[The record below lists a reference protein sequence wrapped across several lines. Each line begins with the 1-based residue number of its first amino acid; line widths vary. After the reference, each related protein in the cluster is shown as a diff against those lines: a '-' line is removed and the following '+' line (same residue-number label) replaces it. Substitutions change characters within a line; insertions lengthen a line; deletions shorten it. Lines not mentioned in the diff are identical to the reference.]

1 MAQAI
6 GFAVFETALGWGGI
20 AWGEAGMVRVQLP
33 EASEAGTRSRMQRLC
48 PGLPELPPPP
58 EAQTVIEG
66 VAALLSGQPVDLSQV
81 RLDWSGVPDFNRRVL
96 EMTLA
101 LPPGRTLTYGDIAK
115 RLGDVSLSRA
125 VGQALGNNPFAP
137 VVPCHRVLG
146 AGGKLTGFSAQGG
159 VSTKQRMLL
168 MENARLGDE
177 PDLFD

>member
-1 MAQAI
+1 
-6 GFAVFETALGWGGI
+6 
-20 AWGEAGMVRVQLP
+20 
-33 EASEAGTRSRMQRLC
+33 
-48 PGLPELPPPP
+48 
-58 EAQTVIEG
+58 
-66 VAALLSGQPVDLSQV
+66 
-81 RLDWSGVPDFNRRVL
+81 
-96 EMTLA
+96 
-101 LPPGRTLTYGDIAK
+101 
-115 RLGDVSLSRA
+115 